1 MSLADFDKIIIRRKT
16 NQKKKKTRVGL
27 NDLEKEMKDI
37 ASVSKTLH
45 SVEKTGNNITL
56 HLKIHLASKEMIIL
70 NVLDTTKVK
79 DVIQQLKEKV
89 GVTLNLFYLC
99 EVREDNNEPIKFFNS
114 QRTLHQEKITD
125 TTPLGFR
132 TQWIAPF
139 KQKYNDKNVDYLYNC
154 LRTAIVETR
163 FPVERKIANV
173 LASVMI
179 QMNFGNYRE
188 QEATLIDITKYCNS
202 LVIQNYGK
210 DNMVRSCLG
219 VHEKLKGQTNLVT
232 LKQSFLQMIQRAHSY
247 GATMF
252 EAVLSGKKVHVG
264 VVYDGIIVYLS
275 DLIEDLQFY
284 PIDSIRSVYSTG
296 DAAVIFF
303 NNNKNLQI
311 KTGKPEKLVTLV
323 SGYFYLNG
331 NTSADKR
338 KEIVFLTNRLSHFHE
353 TIQLSAADAYLDQYA
368 PKKFTTAI
376 VNAIK
381 QGSNLT
387 TVNFASSN
395 LGLTQFT
402 VFAESV
408 DRTFKSRGGK
418 DVEET
423 FNVQELILADNTEL
437 GKMVDFAKACCL
449 VLKSPIALKR
459 IDLSNLGITEEVGKE
474 LVDGFRACNSL
485 EYLNLS
491 NNPFLGSDSL
501 QAILRSINKNALF
514 RLDIRNCGVKRQDA
528 TQIIRVIQDFP
539 NLQQLIIKN
548 NAIGASGTEFAK
560 LVSKLKKLQVLDV
573 RRCGLPKDQ
582 IIGILKGLSDNRV
595 LKDLRLSGNEGVNDV
610 IGYIHDATEEGKV
623 VKFPPISRLDI
634 AGEELTASSAKKV
647 VKLMQRPSCHFSAI
661 DVSGAKLKSDISK
674 ICETLLSYEKSQTFL
689 SQLSCN
695 NCLLS
700 DASISYIVN
709 YVSST
714 NKLTKFK
721 IGYNTSLF
729 KKGNYNW
736 ISDMIRGNKTLKNL
750 HLSGLGLHAEQ
761 FVSITDS
768 IANHP
773 CLLKLSL
780 DGNPVGSYLHKI
792 GEMLVLCQHLTT
804 LRLRNLEGVTK
815 SELADWLNNSLPQNL
830 SLEKISIHF
839 SL

>member
-99 EVREDNNEPIKFFNS
+99 EVKEDNNEPIKFFNS

-125 TTPLGFR
+125 TTPLDSVLNGLHHL
-132 TQWIAPF
+132 
-139 KQKYNDKNVDYLYNC
+139 NKNTMIKI
-154 LRTAIVETR
+154 TAIVETR

-331 NTSADKR
+331 NTSADVEKPADLQFFEKDDLFDFSKKR

-474 LVDGFRACNSL
+474 LVDGFR
-485 EYLNLS
+485 
-491 NNPFLGSDSL
+491 SDSL

-815 SELADWLNNSLPQNL
+815 NL
-830 SLEKISIHF
+830 FGRK
-839 SL
+839 